1 LFRALFLQE
10 KSVFISNAYAQAT
23 GAAAGPMS
31 GLMGMLPIV
40 FMFVVLWFL
49 MIRPQMRKAKEQQKM
64 ISELAKGD
72 EVLTQG
78 GIAGRISRLGENY
91 LGLEVA
97 EGKDGP
103 VEVTVQKSAV
113 AAVLPKGSLKN
124 L

>member
-1 LFRALFLQE
+1 M
-10 KSVFISNAYAQAT
+10 
-23 GAAAGPMS
+23 G

-113 AAVLPKGSLKN
+113 AALLPKGSLKN

>member
-1 LFRALFLQE
+1 
-10 KSVFISNAYAQAT
+10 
-23 GAAAGPMS
+23 MS
-31 GLMGMLPIV
+31 GLIGMLPIV

-103 VEVTVQKSAV
+103 VEITVQKSAV
-113 AAVLPKGSLKN
+113 AALLPKGSLKN

>member
-1 LFRALFLQE
+1 M
-10 KSVFISNAYAQAT
+10 ISLAHAQA
-23 GAAAGPMS
+23 AAPATPGFEQFLP
-31 GLMGMLPIV
+31 LIIIFVLFWFML
-40 FMFVVLWFL
+40 
-49 MIRPQMRKAKEQQKM
+49 IRPQMSKAKEQQKM

-78 GIAGRISRLGENY
+78 GIAGRITRLGENY

-103 VEVTVQKSAV
+103 IEITVQKSAV
-113 AAVLPKGSLKN
+113 AALLPKGSLKN

>member
-1 LFRALFLQE
+1 VL
-10 KSVFISNAYAQAT
+10 ISNAYAQAS
-23 GAAAGPMS
+23 AAAGPMD
-31 GLMGMLPIV
+31 GLMGLLPIV
-40 FMFVVLWFL
+40 FMFIVLWFV

-72 EVLTQG
+72 EVVTQG
-78 GIAGRISRLGENY
+78 GIAGRISRIGENY

-103 VEVTVQKSAV
+103 VEMTVQKSAV
-113 AAVLPKGSLKN
+113 AMLLPKGSLKN

>member
-1 LFRALFLQE
+1 ML
-10 KSVFISNAYAQAT
+10 ISNAYAQAS
-23 GAAAGPMS
+23 GAAADSLG

-40 FMFVVLWFL
+40 FMFIVLWFL

-64 ISELAKGD
+64 ITELAKGD
-72 EVLTQG
+72 EVVTQG

-97 EGKDGP
+97 NSKEGAI
-103 VEVTVQKSAV
+103 EITVQKSAV
-113 AAVLPKGSLKN
+113 AALLPKGSLKN

>member
-1 LFRALFLQE
+1 
-10 KSVFISNAYAQAT
+10 
-23 GAAAGPMS
+23 MS

-113 AAVLPKGSLKN
+113 AAVLPKGSREKPCKLFEH

>member
-1 LFRALFLQE
+1 
-10 KSVFISNAYAQAT
+10 
-23 GAAAGPMS
+23 
-31 GLMGMLPIV
+31 MGMLPIV

-103 VEVTVQKSAV
+103 VEITVQKSAI
-113 AAVLPKGSLKN
+113 AALLPKGSLKS

>member
-1 LFRALFLQE
+1 VL
-10 KSVFISNAYAQAT
+10 ISNAYAQA
-23 GAAAGPMS
+23 AAPAGPMD
-31 GLMGMLPIV
+31 GLIGLLPIV
-40 FMFVVLWFL
+40 FMFIVLWFV

-78 GIAGRISRLGENY
+78 GIAGRITRLGENY

-103 VEVTVQKSAV
+103 IEITVQKSAV
-113 AAVLPKGSLKN
+113 AALLPKGSLKN

>member
-1 LFRALFLQE
+1 
-10 KSVFISNAYAQAT
+10 
-23 GAAAGPMS
+23 MS

-72 EVLTQG
+72 EVVTQG

>member
-1 LFRALFLQE
+1 ML
-10 KSVFISNAYAQAT
+10 ISNAYAQAS
-23 GAAAGPMS
+23 GAADPL
-31 GLMGMLPIV
+31 GLGGLTGLLPIV
-40 FMFVVLWFL
+40 FMFIVLWFV

-72 EVLTQG
+72 EVVTQG
-78 GIAGRISRLGENY
+78 GIAGRISRIGENY

-103 VEVTVQKSAV
+103 VEMTVQKSAV
-113 AAVLPKGSLKN
+113 ATLLPKGSLKN

>member
-1 LFRALFLQE
+1 M
-10 KSVFISNAYAQAT
+10 FISNAYAQAS
-23 GAAAGPMS
+23 GAAADPFG

-64 ISELAKGD
+64 INSLAKGD
-72 EVLTQG
+72 EVITQG

-97 EGKDGP
+97 DSKEGAI
-103 VEVTVQKSAV
+103 EITVQKSAV
-113 AAVLPKGSLKN
+113 AALLPKGSLKN